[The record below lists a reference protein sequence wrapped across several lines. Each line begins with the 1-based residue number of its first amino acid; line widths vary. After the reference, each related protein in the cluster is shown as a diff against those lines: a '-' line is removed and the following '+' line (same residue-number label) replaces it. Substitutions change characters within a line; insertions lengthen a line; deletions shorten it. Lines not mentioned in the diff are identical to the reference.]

1 MRLYLI
7 DDCPVERE
15 CWDHWLRGE
24 TDWTFRLCED
34 FQALKLALEL
44 AEPDVCVV
52 DFEMPYMP
60 GPDVV
65 RYLKHAHPAINVLVC
80 SGWETPE
87 YVQLAESLG
96 AGFIPKTLDFKTRI
110 EVIRELYD
118 KR

>member
-15 CWDHWLRGE
+15 CGDHWLRGE

-34 FQALKLALEL
+34 F
-44 AEPDVCVV
+44 
-52 DFEMPYMP
+52 
-60 GPDVV
+60 
-65 RYLKHAHPAINVLVC
+65 HPAINVLVC

-110 EVIRELYD
+110 EVIRGLYD